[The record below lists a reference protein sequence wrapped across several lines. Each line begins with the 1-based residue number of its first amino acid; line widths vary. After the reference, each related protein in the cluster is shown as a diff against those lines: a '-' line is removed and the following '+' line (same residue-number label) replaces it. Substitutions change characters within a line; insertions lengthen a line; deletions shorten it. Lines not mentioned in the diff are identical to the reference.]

1 MRILYICMHHYAQKT
16 WTVESSACRVTCFGS
31 IFELLYSYLKI
42 CMSQKTKKFP
52 LRKTFR
58 RIAKPSV
65 HHDVES
71 PVFKGNESIECDW
84 HWLLKPQTNQFVKS
98 DNLPDPTLYLSL
110 KHSLPLHWALDC
122 NLRSA
127 ASLTTLDACWCC
139 SCFGSAAD
147 TISVE
152 THFIVKPK
160 SQRY

>member
-1 MRILYICMHHYAQKT
+1 MHHYAQKT
-16 WTVESSACRVTCFGS
+16 WTVESSACHVTCFGS

-84 HWLLKPQTNQFVKS
+84 H
-98 DNLPDPTLYLSL
+98 
-110 KHSLPLHWALDC
+110 
-122 NLRSA
+122 
-127 ASLTTLDACWCC
+127 
-139 SCFGSAAD
+139 
-147 TISVE
+147 
-152 THFIVKPK
+152 
-160 SQRY
+160 